1 MKNLFMLLMM
11 SLLAIACNGD
21 DDTETTPPEEV
32 EVSLLGTWQLIE
44 QRFSNDAGGPFSE
57 DELPFYEVESENT
70 VTFYPDNTITSNS
83 RVLCANIDYNGGGVS
98 SGVYSLVDSTYT
110 SNDCANPNYKYPF
123 TQTDSIVIISYPY
136 NGISEGKFKKIA
148 DLEE

>member
-1 MKNLFMLLMM
+1 MNNLFILLVM
-11 SLLAIACNGD
+11 SLLFIGCNGD
-21 DDTETTPPEEV
+21 DDVTETPEEV

-70 VTFYPDNTITSNS
+70 VTFYSNDIVTSTARSLCSNTLFENNPTSG
-83 RVLCANIDYNGGGVS
+83 IYN
-98 SGVYSLVDSTYT
+98 LIDSTYT